1 MLHKLGVP
9 STIWFYFKHISNIAF
24 FSVNYSCIN
33 DCMFWILTHY
43 YLIVENMAWHGVVP
57 SSAMHALGMS
67 VAWMVFFPFLWPII
81 SESIYFVLKRHP
93 PNPISLLSLWCMLT
107 HIARIF
113 LKATKQYKGEQHHES
128 FLTASSKCNLLCTM
142 LTD

>member
-24 FSVNYSCIN
+24 FQCELQLYQWLYVLDFDTLLFNSRKHGMTWSSTIISHACSGDVSCLN
-33 DCMFWILTHY
+33 
-43 YLIVENMAWHGVVP
+43 G
-57 SSAMHALGMS
+57 
-67 VAWMVFFPFLWPII
+67 FFSFLWPII
-81 SESIYFVLKRHP
+81 SVSIYFVLKRHP

-107 HIARIF
+107 HTARIL

-142 LTD
+142 LTE